1 MRQCTVSLVTNARV
15 ADWRPG
21 FLAQMA
27 VAGLAVTTIHAT
39 RPTITYRALDLGA
52 TPVEIGLIQS
62 SFSLLPAL
70 LAIAIGRRVDRDGAS
85 RYMIGAMA
93 VLTAGGVLAAFAGGL
108 PALALAQ
115 LAMGL
120 GQITYLVAGQAL
132 VANIGPRED
141 REVRF
146 GHYSTVN
153 SIGQL
158 IGPVIPATIIGGAV
172 AASAGLLVAGA
183 STAPTSARPGAGAGI
198 VPDHPE
204 GIVFL
209 VAAALTASGFFLAL
223 LLPRLTRG
231 RDRPGTPPLDGRGPG
246 LLAVTGRVLRRSG
259 MPSAMFVGIT
269 VISTIDLLA
278 AYLPAHGEEAGLS
291 VGLVGAL
298 LSARAGA
305 SLVSRIFM
313 AQLIARLGRSR
324 LLGTSMAF
332 ASVAIVGLPFVS
344 APAVLVG
351 LMVVIGLGIGLGQ
364 PMTIAWVANR
374 SPRSERGTA
383 LAVRITGNRVALL
396 VVPTLMGAVAG
407 AAGIA
412 AIFVVVGVALAV
424 GAGVAFR
431 TPFDAPIE
439 GAGGSAGDAQGE
451 SA

>member
-1 MRQCTVSLVTNARV
+1 MTSARV

-93 VLTAGGVLAAFAGGL
+93 MLTAGGVLAAFAGGL

-132 VANIGPRED
+132 VANVGPREG

-146 GHYSTVN
+146 GHYSTIN

-158 IGPVIPATIIGGAV
+158 IGPIIPATIIGGAV
-172 AASAGLLVAGA
+172 AASAGLLVAGT
-183 STAPTSARPGAGAGI
+183 STTPPAAAPGAAAGI
-198 VPDHPE
+198 APDHPE
-204 GIVFL
+204 GVVFL
-209 VAAALTASGFFLAL
+209 VAAGLTASGFLLAL

-231 RDRPGTPPLDGRGPG
+231 RDRPASPPADGRGPG

-291 VGLVGAL
+291 VGLIGAL

-332 ASVAIVGLPFVS
+332 ASAAIVALPFVS
-344 APAVLVG
+344 SPPVLVG
-351 LMVVIGLGIGLGQ
+351 LMVVVGLGIGLGQ

-383 LAVRITGNRVALL
+383 LGVRITGNRVALL

-431 TPFDAPIE
+431 TPFDAPID
-439 GAGGSAGDAQGE
+439 GAGGPAEPASVA
-451 SA
+451 